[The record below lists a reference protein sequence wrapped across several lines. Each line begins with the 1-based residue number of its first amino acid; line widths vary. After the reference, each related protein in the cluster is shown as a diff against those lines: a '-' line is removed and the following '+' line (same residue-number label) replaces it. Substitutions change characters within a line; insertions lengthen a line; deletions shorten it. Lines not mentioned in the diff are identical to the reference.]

1 MVTIMKWF
9 QDSKD
14 LIGITIAALAVAVSF
29 VTVLLQRRQQQRAA
43 YREIYSALMS
53 EDLHRG
59 RWLVNSIKEIKDV
72 QEKSELDLRLMYRT
86 LGVFDNLAMYES
98 RRVVPSKWVL
108 DVWHHPLRQMRE
120 GASIIR
126 REAES
131 RGQTWAWPQLWT
143 LFEKAADYHSTLACC
158 AQDGGGGD
166 SRIRRWRRLPDA
178 ASTAPSPRPTRNN
191 GGSQ

>member
-1 MVTIMKWF
+1 MKWF
-9 QDSKD
+9 QNWKD
-14 LIGITIAALAVAVSF
+14 LLSITIAAVAVFVSF

-59 RWLVNSIKEIKDV
+59 RWLVNNIKEIKDV

-98 RRVVPSKWVL
+98 QGVVPSKWVL

-120 GASIIR
+120 GANTIR
-126 REAES
+126 REAEN
-131 RGQTWAWPQLWT
+131 RGQAWAWPQLWT
-143 LFEKAADYHSTLACC
+143 LFEKAADYHSKLACC
-158 AQDGGGGD
+158 AQDGDGRGG
-166 SRIRRWRRLPDA
+166 RIRRWRGLPTA
-178 ASTAPSPRPTRNN
+178 ASTGPSPTPPRNS
-191 GGSQ
+191 GGSQL